1 MIGKLDRLKASAVLV
16 SSEVSAGDAIVCLFA
31 AGINISAGM
40 VCKTG
45 LILGTLLALGTMVTS
60 TNGCFCSVG
69 AGAMSSDCS
78 VGIVPSGMIS
88 RI

>member
-1 MIGKLDRLKASAVLV
+1 MGKLDRLEASAVLV
-16 SSEVSAGDAIVCLFA
+16 SSDNSAGDAIVFLFA

-45 LILGTLLALGTMVTS
+45 LILGALLALGKMVTS
-60 TNGCFCSVG
+60 TTGCFCSVG

-78 VGIVPSGMIS
+78 VGIVPSGMTS